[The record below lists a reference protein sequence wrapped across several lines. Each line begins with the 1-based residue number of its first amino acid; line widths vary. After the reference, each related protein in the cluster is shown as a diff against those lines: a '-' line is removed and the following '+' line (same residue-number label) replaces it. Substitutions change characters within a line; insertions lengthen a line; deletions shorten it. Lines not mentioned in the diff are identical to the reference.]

1 MSDLCS
7 GRRRTDWTC
16 LQPVACFKHALLS
29 SQVHDTVHCVPT
41 MTTAP
46 TMSML
51 SLARSTVVFICRA
64 THPRHSER
72 AQADPTILVQGHLLA
87 MEIDASASLG
97 CVRIKSVLRSP
108 AHRSQSSWPEST
120 LLLPPW
126 LAGESATTTVAVCSC
141 SKQARDL
148 LQHSIRYWHP
158 PAS

>member
-64 THPRHSER
+64 IHPRHSKR

-87 MEIDASASLG
+87 MEIDANAF
-97 CVRIKSVLRSP
+97 RLRQDQECAAITCAP
-108 AHRSQSSWPEST
+108 LAK
-120 LLLPPW
+120 L
-126 LAGESATTTVAVCSC
+126 LAGIATPPATVAS
-141 SKQARDL
+141 R
-148 LQHSIRYWHP
+148 
-158 PAS
+158 